1 MVLVISQL
9 LFMYSE
15 DVPLLRRVVCFS
27 ISEHLPFRIA
37 MQGMIKGVK
46 DSYFWTVFCNCL
58 IINK

>member
-1 MVLVISQL
+1 MELI
-9 LFMYSE
+9 E
-15 DVPLLRRVVCFS
+15 PTLRRVVCFS